1 MLNRIFNSQTKT
13 ITSAFTLVS
22 LSALLSRILG
32 LIRDRLLAGR
42 FGAGRELDIYFA
54 SFRIPDFVYG
64 ILIAGG
70 ILATFLPVFSETYQ
84 KEKKEGWKLANNVLN
99 CFLICLL
106 IVCGILFL
114 FTPQILNFI
123 VPGFS
128 PDEKSLTINLT
139 RIMFLSPIFFGLSNI
154 FSGILHY
161 FNRFLTYSLAPL
173 LYNLGIIFGI
183 LVLVPYFGIYGLAF
197 GVILGAFCHLAI
209 QIPSAVLAGFSWKP
223 VFNFFSP
230 GLKKIFKLMI
240 PRTIGA
246 AASHLNLIVI
256 TALASTLVSG
266 SIAIFSFAD
275 NLRYF
280 PIGIIGVSFA
290 IATFPVL
297 SKNWA
302 QGKRDK
308 FSEDFSLTFRQIL
321 FLIIPI
327 SIFLFLLRAQIVR
340 LILGT
345 GRFDWTDTRLTA
357 ACLGVFSFGLFAAS
371 LIPLLVRAFFSFQD
385 TKTPVL
391 ISVGAI
397 VLNIVLCFLFV
408 FLLNSQNFFEE
419 FLRNF
424 LKLKGIQNIRVLA
437 FPLAVSL
444 SEIFNFSFLFYFLKK
459 KIKDLK
465 TKEILF
471 SFWRILISAFLAGF
485 FVFFTLRIMVSFVNM
500 KTFLGILIQSA
511 ISILVGTFA
520 YLFFAFLFQSPELNK
535 FFFFLK
541 KPKI

>member
-32 LIRDRLLAGR
+32 LVRDRLLAAR
-42 FGAGRELDIYFA
+42 FGAGTELDIYFA
-54 SFRIPDFVYG
+54 AFRIPDFVYG

-70 ILATFLPVFSETYQ
+70 VLATFLPVFSEYFQ
-84 KEKKEGWKLANNVLN
+84 KEKEKAWELTNNVLN
-99 CFLICLL
+99 CFLVCLL
-106 IVCGILFL
+106 GLCAILFL
-114 FTPQILNFI
+114 FTPQILDFV

-128 PDEKSLTINLT
+128 LEEKILTANLT
-139 RIMFLSPIFFGLSNI
+139 RMMFLSPIFFGLSNI

-209 QIPSAVLAGFSWKP
+209 QIPSAILAGFSWKP
-223 VFNFFSP
+223 IFNFYSP
-230 GLKKIFKLMI
+230 GLKRIFKLMI

-246 AASHLNLIVI
+246 AASNLNLIVI

-266 SIAIFSFAD
+266 SIAIFSFAN

-297 SKNWA
+297 SRSWVNGEK
-302 QGKRDK
+302 KK
-308 FSEDFSLTFRQIL
+308 FSENFSSTFRQIL

-340 LILGT
+340 LILGS
-345 GRFDWTDTRLTA
+345 GRFDWSDTRLTA
-357 ACLGVFSFGLFAAS
+357 ASLGLFSFGLFASS
-371 LIPLLVRAFFSFQD
+371 LVPLLVRAFFSFQD
-385 TKTPVL
+385 TKTPVF

-397 VLNIVLCFLFV
+397 ILNIILCFLFI
-408 FLLNSQNFFEE
+408 FLLKSQNFFEE

-424 LKLKGIQNIRVLA
+424 LKLKGIDNIGVLT

-444 SEIFNFSFLFYFLKK
+444 SEIFNFSLLFYFLSR
-459 KIKDLK
+459 KIISFQV
-465 TKEILF
+465 KEILA
-471 SFWRILISAFLAGF
+471 SLWRIFLSSLLAGF
-485 FVFFTLRIMVSFVNM
+485 FVFLTLREIARFVDMN
-500 KTFLGILIQSA
+500 TFLGVFFQSLIA
-511 ISILVGTFA
+511 ILVGAFV
-520 YLFFAFLFQSPELNK
+520 YLLSTIILKSPELRK
-535 FFFFLK
+535 FLFFLGERK
-541 KPKI
+541 